1 MEKYKLII
9 VDDEAETRDA
19 LFQYFPWEELGFE
32 VVGQFGNGKQALNFI
47 RTSPLDV
54 VLSDIKMPIMTG
66 VELVKELFLEKSKAK
81 VVFLSGYTDFEFAK
95 QAIIYGVKDYILKP
109 AKYEEMMEV
118 FNRIKSELDAD
129 RSGQAVEIQNEPT
142 AIKEYNYDEEVI
154 ATVKIY
160 IEKHYRN
167 ASLKEAAKLVRM
179 NTSYL
184 SNFFKQKTGQN
195 FYHYLLMVRM
205 QKASDQLKDIHNK
218 IYDVS
223 YNVGYSNPKNFTR
236 TFKNHFGKTPMEF
249 RRGMENEN

>member
-1 MEKYKLII
+1 MQKHKMII
-9 VDDEAETRDA
+9 VDDEVETRDA
-19 LFQYFPWEELGFE
+19 LFHYFPWEELGFE
-32 VVGQFGNGKQALNFI
+32 VVDQFDNGKQALDFI
-47 RTSPLDV
+47 RSSDLDV
-54 VLSDIKMPIMTG
+54 VLSDIKMPVMTG
-66 VELVKELFLEKSKAK
+66 VELAKELFMEKSQVK
-81 VVFLSGYTDFEFAK
+81 VVLLSGYADFGFAK

-109 AKYEEMMEV
+109 AKYQELIEV
-118 FNRIKSELDAD
+118 FNRIKTDLETD
-129 RSGQAVEIQNEPT
+129 RLPRAGGLQDEAAAAKP
-142 AIKEYNYDEEVI
+142 YNYDEEVI

-160 IEKHYRN
+160 IEKNCRD

-205 QKASDQLKDIHNK
+205 QMAAEQLKDIHNK

-236 TFKNHFGKTPMEF
+236 TFKSHFGKTPMEF
-249 RRGMENEN
+249 RRGAVNEN